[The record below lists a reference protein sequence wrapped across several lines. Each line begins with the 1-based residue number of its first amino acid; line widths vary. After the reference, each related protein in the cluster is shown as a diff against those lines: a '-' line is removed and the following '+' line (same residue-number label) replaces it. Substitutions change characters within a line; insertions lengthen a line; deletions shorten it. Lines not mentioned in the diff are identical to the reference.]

1 MLESDGIKITKYV
14 SETILPDLLK
24 NMSILGANGALKN
37 QSGWI
42 ILEREGKLICLGSSQ
57 AAMLVYK
64 QPLVT
69 SGLLYDL
76 NPLKHE
82 ITVQWHTQLPAFCL
96 TDKKSIKDKRDA
108 KNNTH

>member
-1 MLESDGIKITKYV
+1 MFNSEGVKITKYV

-24 NMSILGANGALKN
+24 NMSILGESGALKD

-42 ILEREGKLICLGSSQ
+42 ILEREGKIICFGSNQ

-64 QPLVT
+64 QPVVT
-69 SGLLYDL
+69 SGPLYDL

-82 ITVQWHTQLPAFCL
+82 ITVQWHTQLAAFCL

-108 KNNTH
+108 KNNAH